1 MLARSAL
8 EVDFETL
15 FLTVSAEERTENCG
29 LVKVSFAPVE
39 VELVALSKC
48 SRSALEVLSKC
59 SQSAPRSGS
68 RNGCLGSWLA
78 GCLADCL
85 AVNCFGHDGSHEKEV
100 EECGGRGG

>member
-15 FLTVSAEERTENCG
+15 FLIVSAEERTENCD

-59 SQSAPRSGS
+59 ASKWLSKLLSGK
-68 RNGCLGSWLA
+68 LA
-78 GCLADCL
+78 GWLP
-85 AVNCFGHDGSHEKEV
+85 G
-100 EECGGRGG
+100 

>member
-15 FLTVSAEERTENCG
+15 FLTVSAEERTENCD

-48 SRSALEVLSKC
+48 SPSALKVRLEVALEVALEM
-59 SQSAPRSGS
+59 AVWEAG
-68 RNGCLGSWLA
+68 WLA
-78 GCLADCL
+78 AWLT
-85 AVNCFGHDGSHEKEV
+85 VW
-100 EECGGRGG
+100 R

>member
-15 FLTVSAEERTENCG
+15 FLTVSAEERTENCD

-59 SQSAPRSGS
+59 SRSALKVLSKCASKWLSKWLSGK
-68 RNGCLGSWLA
+68 LA
-78 GCLADCL
+78 GWLP
-85 AVNCFGHDGSHEKEV
+85 G
-100 EECGGRGG
+100 

>member
-15 FLTVSAEERTENCG
+15 FLTVSAEETTENYD

-59 SQSAPRSGS
+59 SRSALKVRLEVALEMAVWEAG
-68 RNGCLGSWLA
+68 WLPA
-78 GCLADCL
+78 WLT
-85 AVNCFGHDGSHEKEV
+85 VW
-100 EECGGRGG
+100 R